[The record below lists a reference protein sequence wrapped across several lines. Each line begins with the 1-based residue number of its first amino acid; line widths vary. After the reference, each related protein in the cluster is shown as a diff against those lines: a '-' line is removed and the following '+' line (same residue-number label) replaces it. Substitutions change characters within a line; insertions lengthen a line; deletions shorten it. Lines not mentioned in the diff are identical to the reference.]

1 MSARSEALFVGGRSG
16 AGKSSVGNE
25 LHAQLSAAG
34 VRHCLID
41 GDVLDMAHPSPWE
54 HGLAER
60 NLAAMWANYRAL
72 AYRRMIY
79 TNTAAVLEDAMD
91 RLTAA
96 MDDAPK
102 VTAVL
107 LTCTDETARRRLS
120 QREIGSALD
129 RHLERSAE
137 MARPLNRAPSWVHR
151 VPTDDRSVTEIAT
164 EIIGLVGWLSPES
177 QVD

>member
-129 RHLERSAE
+129 RHVERSAE
-137 MARPLNRAPSWVHR
+137 MARALNVAPSWVHR
-151 VPTDDRSVTEIAT
+151 VRTDDRLVAEIAT